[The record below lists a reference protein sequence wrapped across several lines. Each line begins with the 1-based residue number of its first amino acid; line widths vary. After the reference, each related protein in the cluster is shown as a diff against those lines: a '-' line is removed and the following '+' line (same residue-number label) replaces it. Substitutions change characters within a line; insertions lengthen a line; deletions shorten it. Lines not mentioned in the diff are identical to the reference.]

1 MRKQISV
8 ALAAGLLMAGVSA
21 ASAAG
26 MSQSN
31 STMSRPASNTLSL
44 TTTEQKAAWN
54 ALHGQAIEQKA
65 PSGFNAIVGAVVPS
79 TVKIDQC
86 RQGGERR
93 PHAEVVR
100 LRDGQRQAADRE
112 PVRQEIVEVISG

>member
-65 PSGFNAIVGAVVPS
+65 PSGS
-79 TVKIDQC
+79 TQ
-86 RQGGERR
+86 
-93 PHAEVVR
+93 
-100 LRDGQRQAADRE
+100 
-112 PVRQEIVEVISG
+112 